1 MTKYLVKYENNSLII
16 VVLNLI
22 RLNLL
27 VLELRIM
34 GSLAKDS
41 LAAGR
46 KRNRLL
52 LLLLAGHP
60 KHFLYFYYNLNNFD
74 ALITLNFKFK
84 LHMNHECDIFF

>member
-1 MTKYLVKYENNSLII
+1 MILSTFGRRKIALMTKYLVKYENNSLII

-52 LLLLAGHP
+52 LLLAGHP

-74 ALITLNFKFK
+74 ALITLNF
-84 LHMNHECDIFF
+84 